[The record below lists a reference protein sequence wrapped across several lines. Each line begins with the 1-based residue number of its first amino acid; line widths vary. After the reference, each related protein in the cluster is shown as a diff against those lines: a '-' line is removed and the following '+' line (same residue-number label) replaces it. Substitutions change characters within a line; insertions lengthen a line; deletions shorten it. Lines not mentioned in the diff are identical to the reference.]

1 MVAGAPDVGSV
12 SVFSNRSGVWDTQH
26 TQQLVGE
33 QPSSRFGAAVA
44 LNANGSVLV
53 GAPGVFALNTN
64 TPAGAA
70 FFYQSTA
77 TGVLSQLG
85 SPLQGDPT
93 VYAAN
98 EEFGASVSMSSNN
111 NRVVIGAPGSSVD
124 LLTNRGR
131 VYIFEYDSVTDWIL
145 LDDIQGASEGE
156 ALGSAVDM
164 SASGNF
170 IVVGSPGGKG
180 FARIYQYNPFQWFDV
195 ARLPGQDTNEAFG
208 SSVKFLTDDGS
219 MVAVGGP
226 GYDNGSGRVVVYR
239 RDPNTNLYTQVG
251 LAIVGGAG
259 EGIGAPNRLVGSST
273 SVFVGTASG
282 WIKRFDLNG
291 TQWIATKTF
300 VDTGYSSSSSSTG
313 LWSIAT
319 TSNATTFVAGG
330 NNMATIYELNA
341 ASV

>member
-1 MVAGAPDVGSV
+1 MVAGAPDALDVGSV
-12 SVFSNRSGVWDTQH
+12 SVFSNRNGVWDTRH
-26 TQQLVGE
+26 TQQLAGV

-44 LNANGSVLV
+44 LSANGSVLV
-53 GAPGVFALNTN
+53 GAPGVFAKNTN

-70 FFYQSTA
+70 FFYERISED
-77 TGVLSQLG
+77 GVLSQLG
-85 SPLQGDPT
+85 SPLQGDLT

-98 EEFGASVSMSSNN
+98 EEFGASVGVSGNH
-111 NRVVIGAPGSSVD
+111 RVVIGAPGSSVD
-124 LLTNRGR
+124 IMTNRGR
-131 VYIFEYDSVTDWIL
+131 AYIFEYDSLTDWIL
-145 LDDIQGASEGE
+145 LDDIQGVSEGE

-180 FARIYQYNPFQWFDV
+180 FARIYQYNPFYWFDV
-195 ARLPGQDTNEAFG
+195 ARLPGQDTDEAFG

-226 GYDNGSGRVVVYR
+226 GYGNGSGRVVVYQ
-239 RDPNTNLYTQVG
+239 RDPTSNSYTQVG

-259 EGIGAPNRLVGSST
+259 EGIGAPNRLAGSST

-291 TQWIATKTF
+291 TQWIVTKTF
-300 VDTGYSSSSSSTG
+300 VDTGYPIS
-313 LWSIAT
+313 SIAT
-319 TSNATTFVAGG
+319 TFNATMFVVGG
-330 NNMATIYELNA
+330 DDMATMYELNL
-341 ASV
+341 SV